1 LQLAFYRLCR
11 AWNLAPPKKAPATQ
25 TLGIINFS
33 VEVERMKTKTSFLLV
48 IAFVCALAGSVY
60 AQETQPQQPSG
71 PPPETPGLDV
81 QGLKT
86 YLLGPGDV
94 VDVRVFGQP
103 ELSGPAQIDSDG
115 NLSSLPF
122 LETAIRAKCRTDKD
136 VQKDIQLAYAKFI
149 NNPQVSVRVS
159 ERNSRQPATVFG
171 AVRQATRVEMK
182 RKVRLNELMAVAGG
196 FTERAAGT
204 IQILH
209 TEPLMCPEPGE
220 EAEAAPI
227 DSTRIPL
234 SVVKISDLRVGK
246 REANPVI
253 RPGDYVMVTEAE
265 PVYITGAVMA
275 PGGLYLR
282 DNLTLSR
289 ALAMVGG
296 ARKEAKLN
304 DVMVYRVVP
313 GTTEQKQFHVDVA
326 SIKKNQ
332 KPDFVL
338 EPYDTIEVSESGLF
352 SGARIGQTLF
362 SAFTGGIQSAVS
374 SSGSYLPM
382 RIIY

>member
-1 LQLAFYRLCR
+1 
-11 AWNLAPPKKAPATQ
+11 
-25 TLGIINFS
+25 
-33 VEVERMKTKTSFLLV
+33 MKTKQSLLLV

-60 AQETQPQQPSG
+60 AQESQPQQTSA
-71 PPPETPGLDV
+71 PPPSPGLDI
-81 QGLKT
+81 QGIKT

-103 ELSGPAQIDSDG
+103 ELSTQAQVDSDG
-115 NLSSLPF
+115 NLGALPF
-122 LETAIRAKCRTDKD
+122 LETPIRAKCRTEKD
-136 VQKDIQLAYAKFI
+136 VQKDIQVAYAKFI
-149 NNPQVSVRVS
+149 NNPQVSVRIS

-182 RKVRLNELMAVAGG
+182 RKVRLNELMAVSGG

-227 DSTRIPL
+227 DGTRIPL
-234 SVVKISDLRVGK
+234 QVVRIADLRSGK
-246 REANPVI
+246 PEANPVI
-253 RPGDYVMVTEAE
+253 RPGDYVLVTEAE
-265 PVYITGAVMA
+265 PVYITGAVMS

-282 DNLTLSR
+282 DQLTLSR

-296 ARKEAKLN
+296 ARKEAKLDN
-304 DVMVYRVVP
+304 VKIYRQVP
-313 GTTEQKQFHVDVA
+313 GATNSEPIVVDLA
-326 SIKKNQ
+326 AIKKNQ

-338 EPYDTIEVSESGLF
+338 QPYDIIEVGEAGMF
-352 SGARIGQTLF
+352 SSARLGQTLVG
-362 SAFTGGIQSAVS
+362 ALTGGLTGAIS
-374 SSGSYLPM
+374 STGSYLPM
-382 RIIY
+382 RVIY

>member
-1 LQLAFYRLCR
+1 
-11 AWNLAPPKKAPATQ
+11 
-25 TLGIINFS
+25 
-33 VEVERMKTKTSFLLV
+33 MKTKQSLLLV

-60 AQETQPQQPSG
+60 AQESQPQQTSA
-71 PPPETPGLDV
+71 PPPSPAMDI
-81 QGLKT
+81 QGIKT

-103 ELSGPAQIDSDG
+103 ELSVQAQVDGDG
-115 NLSSLPF
+115 NLGALPF
-122 LETAIRAKCRTDKD
+122 LETPIRAKCRTEKE
-136 VQKDIQLAYAKFI
+136 VQKDIQVAYAKFI
-149 NNPQVSVRVS
+149 NNPQVSVRIS

-182 RKVRLNELMAVAGG
+182 RKVRLNELMAVSGG

-227 DSTRIPL
+227 DGTRIPL
-234 SVVKISDLRVGK
+234 QVVRIADLRNGK
-246 REANPVI
+246 PEANPVI
-253 RPGDYVMVTEAE
+253 RPGDYVLVTEAE
-265 PVYITGAVMA
+265 PVYITGAVMS

-282 DNLTLSR
+282 DQLTLSR

-296 ARKEAKLN
+296 ARKEAKL
-304 DVMVYRVVP
+304 DTVKIYRQVP
-313 GTTEQKQFHVDVA
+313 GATNSEPIVVDLA
-326 SIKKNQ
+326 AIKKNQ

-338 EPYDTIEVSESGLF
+338 QPYDIIEVGEAGMF
-352 SGARIGQTLF
+352 SSARIGQTLVG
-362 SAFTGGIQSAVS
+362 ALTGGLTGAIS
-374 SSGSYLPM
+374 STGSYLPM
-382 RIIY
+382 RVIY